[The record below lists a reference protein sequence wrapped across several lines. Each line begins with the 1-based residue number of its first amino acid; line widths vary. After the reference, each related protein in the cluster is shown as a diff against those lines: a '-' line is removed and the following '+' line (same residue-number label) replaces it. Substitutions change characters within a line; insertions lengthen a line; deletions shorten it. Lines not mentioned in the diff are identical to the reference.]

1 MADAEKTD
9 RKVAGRKPVEPSK
22 AKDKPLPPAG
32 PHADPRLMN
41 PDATPGSGAIAP
53 IGETDEPNIQPTS

>member
-1 MADAEKTD
+1 MADDAK
-9 RKVAGRKPVEPSK
+9 KPTKKSPTKEAPKPGGGAMPS
-22 AKDKPLPPAG
+22 AG

-53 IGETDEPNIQPTS
+53 IGESDEPNIQSTG

>member
-1 MADAEKTD
+1 MTDDTRKLDEKAPEAQPE
-9 RKVAGRKPVEPSK
+9 KKKGGMPS
-22 AKDKPLPPAG
+22 AG

-53 IGETDEPNIQPTS
+53 IGETDDANSQSTG

>member
-1 MADAEKTD
+1 MTASKDHNESAPKPGDKEKS
-9 RKVAGRKPVEPSK
+9 GN
-22 AKDKPLPPAG
+22 LPPAG